1 MRNSEQSELRSRPY
15 HREIIHEA
23 WAVSIDSR
31 QIMILKIKYIYI
43 VNCTY
48 SMLQCMIYKQF
59 ICHCIVC
66 MHGPVIH
73 QK

>member
-15 HREIIHEA
+15 HREIIHDA

-31 QIMILKIKYIYI
+31 QIIILKIFNNI

-48 SMLQCMIYKQF
+48 TVACYNA
-59 ICHCIVC
+59 
-66 MHGPVIH
+66 
-73 QK
+73 